1 MPSRDRAGRTLH
13 RGAKALNGSDLMLHK
28 LSQSRS
34 AGRLP
39 FLPGPPSAPVPGIV
53 LAIAPA
59 TPQDRRRPQRQR
71 RRTLLWSLAS
81 LVMVPTALGSICFAR
96 AYAVCSPQQDVRRL
110 QDLLRSQRGALR
122 FVRDMQQEFDPTKQA
137 EARHSRRGTLEAAL
151 LQAKTKLGNLRS
163 FMGKDAPSGLVL
175 NSKIAWL
182 ERQVA
187 EARAKPGK
195 DEATA
200 SRGRE
205 TLGGLVANDEG
216 SNVFAISLVLLA
228 PGAVIGHAIRDDA
241 L

>member
-1 MPSRDRAGRTLH
+1 
-13 RGAKALNGSDLMLHK
+13 MLHK
-28 LSQSRS
+28 LSPSRS

-39 FLPGPPSAPVPGIV
+39 FLPGPPSAPVPAIV
-53 LAIAPA
+53 PAIVPTIAPA

-71 RRTLLWSLAS
+71 RRTLLWSLAL
-81 LVMVPTALGSICFAR
+81 LVTVPTALASIYFTR
-96 AYAVCSPQQDVRRL
+96 AYAVCSPQQEVRRL

-137 EARHSRRGTLEAAL
+137 EARHSLRGRLEAAL
-151 LQAKTKLGNLRS
+151 SQAKTKLGNSRS
-163 FMGKDAPSGLVL
+163 FMGKDTPRGLLL
-175 NSKIAWL
+175 NSEIASL

-195 DEATA
+195 DEVTA

-205 TLGGLVANDEG
+205 TLGGR
-216 SNVFAISLVLLA
+216 SLVLLA
-228 PGAVIGHAIRDDA
+228 PDVVIGHAIRDDA

>member
-1 MPSRDRAGRTLH
+1 M
-13 RGAKALNGSDLMLHK
+13 
-28 LSQSRS
+28 
-34 AGRLP
+34 
-39 FLPGPPSAPVPGIV
+39 
-53 LAIAPA
+53 APA

-71 RRTLLWSLAS
+71 RRTLPWSLAL
-81 LVMVPTALGSICFAR
+81 LVMVPTALGSLYFAP
-96 AYAVCSPQQDVRRL
+96 AYAVCSPQQEVRRL

-137 EARHSRRGTLEAAL
+137 EACHSLRGTLEAAL
-151 LQAKTKLGNLRS
+151 LQAKTKLGNSRS

-175 NSKIAWL
+175 NRKIAWL

-216 SNVFAISLVLLA
+216 SSEFAISLVLLA
-228 PGAVIGHAIRDDA
+228 PGVVIGHAIRDDA

>member
-1 MPSRDRAGRTLH
+1 
-13 RGAKALNGSDLMLHK
+13 MLDK
-28 LSQSRS
+28 PSQSRS

-39 FLPGPPSAPVPGIV
+39 SLPEPPSASVPAIV
-53 LAIAPA
+53 SVIAPA

-71 RRTLLWSLAS
+71 CRRLLWSLAL
-81 LVMVPTALGSICFAR
+81 LVRLPTALGSLYLAR
-96 AYAVCSPQQDVRRL
+96 AYAGRSPQQQVRRL
-110 QDLLRSQRGALR
+110 PDLLRSQRGALR
-122 FVRDMQQEFDPTKQA
+122 FVRDMQQKFAPTKQA
-137 EARHSRRGTLEAAL
+137 EARHSLRGTLAAAL
-151 LQAKTKLGNLRS
+151 SQAKTKLGNLRS

-175 NSKIAWL
+175 NSKIASL
-182 ERQVA
+182 ERQAA

-228 PGAVIGHAIRDDA
+228 PSVVIGPAIRDDA

>member
-13 RGAKALNGSDLMLHK
+13 RDAKALNGSDLMLDK

-39 FLPGPPSAPVPGIV
+39 FHPEPPSAPVPAIV
-53 LAIAPA
+53 SAIVPA
-59 TPQDRRRPQRQR
+59 SPQDRRRPQRQR
-71 RRTLLWSLAS
+71 RRTLLWSLAL
-81 LVMVPTALGSICFAR
+81 LVILPTALGSIYLAR
-96 AYAVCSPQQDVRRL
+96 ADAVRSPRQEVRRL
-110 QDLLRSQRGALR
+110 QDLLGSQRGALR
-122 FVRDMQQEFDPTKQA
+122 FVRDMQQEFDPIKQA
-137 EARHSRRGTLEAAL
+137 EARHSLRGTLEAAL
-151 LQAKTKLGNLRS
+151 PQAKTKLGNVRLC
-163 FMGKDAPSGLVL
+163 MGKDAPGWLVP
-175 NSKIAWL
+175 NRKIASL

-187 EARAKPGK
+187 EARAKPRK

-228 PGAVIGHAIRDDA
+228 PGVVIGHAIRDDA